1 MVLPYQRARDYR
13 FIEGAQGM
21 PETTKRYTSND
32 CH

>member
-13 FIEGAQGM
+13 FIEGSPGM
-21 PETTKRYTSND
+21 ADTTKRYTSND